1 MENSGT
7 KRIKVRDN
15 SYTALPLQT
24 SAVFLRIILEWTKF
38 ELELSEDCLADYVM
52 VIDET
57 QKENLNKTNF
67 EEKKQ
72 IERFCGNFG
81 ENITL

>member
-52 VIDET
+52 IIDET
-57 QKENLNKTNF
+57 QEENLNKTNLQ
-67 EEKKQ
+67 ERKQ
-72 IERFCGNFG
+72 IERFCGYFG

>member
-1 MENSGT
+1 MENFGT
-7 KRIKVRDN
+7 ERIKVRDN

-52 VIDET
+52 IIDEN
-57 QKENLNKTNF
+57 QEENLNKTNLQ
-67 EEKKQ
+67 ERKQ
-72 IERFCGNFG
+72 IERFCGYFG

>member
-38 ELELSEDCLADYVM
+38 ELELSVDCLADYVM
-52 VIDET
+52 IIDET
-57 QKENLNKTNF
+57 QKENLNKTNLQ
-67 EEKKQ
+67 EKKQ

>member
-1 MENSGT
+1 MENFGT
-7 KRIKVRDN
+7 ERIKVRDN

-52 VIDET
+52 VIDEN
-57 QKENLNKTNF
+57 QEENLNKTNLQ
-67 EEKKQ
+67 EKKQ
-72 IERFCGNFG
+72 IERFCGYFA